1 MIIGLLTAVAASA
14 CYGTGSVLQA
24 VGSRKSARQEAAK
37 ASTTGVTQHGGPSL
51 SSTAKAA
58 VTWEF
63 LLGSVLD
70 FIGFGLGA
78 LAARLLPL
86 FLSQTVISANLVI
99 TAVLSIKLL
108 GIRLSKAEW
117 GSIGVVCSALVLLAT
132 AAGPEGN
139 GHTPIATHWWLLTAS
154 VLLMGGGT
162 LIVRLMGGRAAIFA
176 GLLSG
181 LGFGALGVGVRVLN
195 GADPFHLPSML
206 ADPALYAILV
216 AGLGGMYLHTVALQ
230 IGSVNGATAALVVGE
245 TVVPGILGV
254 LWLGDSSRPGFA
266 WVAVLGFVVAVAGA
280 VAVAWFGEPEP
291 DGSDAATASAARS
304 SSGADKELGSPGPGA
319 PNVANGAL
327 PGGAASSPGHEHAP
341 GATREARR
349 GAERSR

>member
-24 VGSRKSARQEAAK
+24 VGSRKSARREAA
-37 ASTTGVTQHGGPSL
+37 ASSTTGFTQHGGPSL

-63 LLGSVLD
+63 MVGTVLD
-70 FIGFGLGA
+70 FIGFALGA

-108 GIRLSKAEW
+108 GIKLTRPEW
-117 GSIGVVCSALVLLAT
+117 ASIAVVCSALVLLAT
-132 AAGPEGN
+132 AAGPEGS
-139 GHTPIATHWWLLTAS
+139 GHTPISTHWWLLIVS
-154 VLLMGGGT
+154 IVLMAGGT
-162 LIVRLMGGRAAIFA
+162 VIVRLMGSRAAILA

-195 GADPFHLPSML
+195 GVDPFDLSTL
-206 ADPALYAILV
+206 LSDPALYAILV
-216 AGLGGMYLHTVALQ
+216 AGIGGMYLHTVALQ

-245 TVVPGILGV
+245 TVVPGLLGV
-254 LWLGDSSRPGFA
+254 LWLGDASRPGFA
-266 WVAVLGFVVAVAGA
+266 WVAVLGFLVAVAGA
-280 VAVAWFGEPEP
+280 VAVAWFGEPEGGPGP
-291 DGSDAATASAARS
+291 DPKDTPGNVSKSEPSPKDAA
-304 SSGADKELGSPGPGA
+304 
-319 PNVANGAL
+319 
-327 PGGAASSPGHEHAP
+327 GG
-341 GATREARR
+341 TRTPEEPVIR
-349 GAERSR
+349 

>member
-1 MIIGLLTAVAASA
+1 MLIGLLTAVAASA

-24 VGSRKSARQEAAK
+24 VGSRKSARREAAA
-37 ASTTGVTQHGGPSL
+37 ASTTGVTAHGGPSL

-63 LLGSVLD
+63 MVGTVLD
-70 FIGFGLGA
+70 FVGFGLGA
-78 LAARLLPL
+78 LAARMLPL

-108 GIRLSKAEW
+108 GIRLNPREW
-117 GSIGVVCSALVLLAT
+117 VSIGVVCSALVLLAT
-132 AAGPEGN
+132 AAGPEG
-139 GHTPIATHWWLLTAS
+139 GGDASTTTHWWLLIAS
-154 VLLMGGGT
+154 VALMGGGT
-162 LIVRLMGGRAAIFA
+162 LAVRLLGSRAAILA

-195 GADPFHLPSML
+195 GVDPFDLPTLL

-216 AGLGGMYLHTVALQ
+216 AGIGGMYLHTVALQ

-266 WVAVLGFVVAVAGA
+266 WMAVLGFLVAVAGA
-280 VAVAWFGEPEP
+280 VAVAWFGEPEGGGATEAAAVP
-291 DGSDAATASAARS
+291 SPAAEAKALDGPSAESDARTAA
-304 SSGADKELGSPGPGA
+304 GSRT
-319 PNVANGAL
+319 
-327 PGGAASSPGHEHAP
+327 SSP
-341 GATREARR
+341 
-349 GAERSR
+349 

>member
-24 VGSRKSARQEAAK
+24 VGSRKSARREAAK
-37 ASTTGVTQHGGPSL
+37 SSASFDTGVTQHGGPSL

-63 LLGSVLD
+63 MVGTVLD

-108 GIRLSKAEW
+108 GIRLSRAEW
-117 GSIGVVCSALVLLAT
+117 GSIAVVCSALVLLAT
-132 AAGPEGN
+132 AAGPEGS
-139 GHTPIATHWWLLTAS
+139 GHTPIATHWWLLVAS
-154 VLLMGGGT
+154 LVLIGGGT
-162 LIVRLMGGRAAIFA
+162 LIVRLLGARAAILA

-195 GADPFHLPSML
+195 GVDPFHLPSL
-206 ADPALYAILV
+206 LGDPALYAILV
-216 AGLGGMYLHTVALQ
+216 AGIGGMYLHTVALQ

-254 LWLGDSSRPGFA
+254 MWLGDSSRPGFA

-280 VAVAWFGEPEP
+280 VAVAWFGEPEGEGVP
-291 DGSDAATASAARS
+291 AADAPTGAEVPAQAA
-304 SSGADKELGSPGPGA
+304 
-319 PNVANGAL
+319 
-327 PGGAASSPGHEHAP
+327 GGAAPAGGSAHGERAAHPVTTAP
-341 GATREARR
+341 
-349 GAERSR
+349 ER

>member
-1 MIIGLLTAVAASA
+1 MIIGLLTAVAASV

-24 VGSRKSARQEAAK
+24 VGSRKSARREAA
-37 ASTTGVTQHGGPSL
+37 SGVTQHGGPSL

-63 LLGSVLD
+63 MVGTGLD

-108 GIRLSKAEW
+108 GIRLTRPEW
-117 GSIGVVCSALVLLAT
+117 ASIAVVCSALVLLAT
-132 AAGPEGN
+132 AAGHEGS
-139 GHTPIATHWWLLTAS
+139 GHTPLTTHWWLLAAT
-154 VLLMGGGT
+154 VLLIGGGT
-162 LIVRLMGGRAAIFA
+162 VVVRLLGARAAILA

-181 LGFGALGVGVRVLN
+181 LGFGALGVGVRILN
-195 GADPFHLPSML
+195 GVAPFDLPSLL

-216 AGLGGMYLHTVALQ
+216 AGIGGMYLHTVALQ

-245 TVVPGILGV
+245 TVVPGLLGV
-254 LWLGDSSRPGFA
+254 LWLGDASRPGFA
-266 WVAVLGFVVAVAGA
+266 WMAGLGFVLAVAGA
-280 VAVAWFGEPEP
+280 VAVAWFGSSETEPTSAPEP
-291 DGSDAATASAARS
+291 TTPPAPARVPTGS
-304 SSGADKELGSPGPGA
+304 
-319 PNVANGAL
+319 
-327 PGGAASSPGHEHAP
+327 
-341 GATREARR
+341 
-349 GAERSR
+349 